1 MRAEVVGGAAAGAE
15 ENAADCVR
23 GVEAIGCLAVLVD
36 ATLLEDV
43 LAVDF
48 EVIVG
53 TPVLDPEATVT
64 GLEAVVEAL
73 ALWVEDVPATGLAEA
88 PELVDLVGGGLAVVD
103 VVEGLALDDP
113 AAGGLTVELT
123 ERDLVVAELD
133 GRGFASLEL
142 DPVVRGASSSSF
154 VVGLRDVEAVGAFRS
169 VVVEDIRVVAG
180 SLAFV
185 EVEAVVFR
193 VGGTESTS
201 FVVDTVLAVGRR
213 AAAVVVAEAA
223 VVGALTVVRVAVAG
237 AGFLVV
243 ASVSFA
249 FPLPAAATAVLVLLT
264 DLVCGSGTETFKTR
278 SISFAKTSS
287 SLPFSTAG
295 FLAFVTVVLAVVR
308 VVRLGPGSSA
318 LDVDLVAKRVGI
330 LVACITPNMTLGG
343 GLNEKKSRSG
353 QGQTRQMIVTWYIL

>member
-1 MRAEVVGGAAAGAE
+1 
-15 ENAADCVR
+15 
-23 GVEAIGCLAVLVD
+23 VLL
-36 ATLLEDV
+36 T
-43 LAVDF
+43 
-48 EVIVG
+48 
-53 TPVLDPEATVT
+53 
-64 GLEAVVEAL
+64 AL
-73 ALWVEDVPATGLAEA
+73 PEA
-88 PELVDLVGGGLAVVD
+88 PELVDLVVGALTVEE

-185 EVEAVVFR
+185 EVEAVVLR
-193 VGGTESTS
+193 VEGAGSTC
-201 FVVDTVLAVGRR
+201 FVVDAVVAVGRR
-213 AAAVVVAEAA
+213 AAVVVIAEAA

-249 FPLPAAATAVLVLLT
+249 FPLLPAATVVLVLFT
-264 DLVCGSGTETFKTR
+264 NLVCGSGSETFRTR

-287 SLPFSTAG
+287 SSPFSTAG
-295 FLAFVTVVLAVVR
+295 FLAFVTAVLAVVR

-318 LDVDLVAKRVGI
+318 LEADLVAKRVGI
-330 LVACITPNMTLGG
+330 LVVYVTPDMT
-343 GLNEKKSRSG
+343 
-353 QGQTRQMIVTWYIL
+353 